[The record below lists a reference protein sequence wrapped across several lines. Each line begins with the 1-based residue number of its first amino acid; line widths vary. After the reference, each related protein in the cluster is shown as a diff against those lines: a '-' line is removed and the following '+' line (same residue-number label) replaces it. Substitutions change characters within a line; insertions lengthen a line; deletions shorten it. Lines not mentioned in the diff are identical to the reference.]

1 MTGCEFSGKTI
12 EIPFPGWIDMKFEL
26 SDESTSTVEDLKVP
40 FLVIKEP
47 LDNPI
52 LGFNSIKALVN
63 NTKNENALINLLQ
76 SNVKKTMSNNIK
88 ALVRQQ
94 IMMNF

>member
-1 MTGCEFSGKTI
+1 
-12 EIPFPGWIDMKFEL
+12 MKFEL

-47 LDNPI
+47 LVNPI
-52 LGFNSIKALVN
+52 LGFYSIKALVN
-63 NTKNENALINLLQ
+63 NTNNENALFNLHR

-88 ALVRQQ
+88 ALVSQQ
-94 IMMNF
+94 IMVNF